1 MKIIFVF
8 GVILIGLALNEEPQT
23 YNKLNI
29 GQIYSYTGLKS
40 SQKYYFTI
48 NSYDRN
54 ILEIKI
60 QLQKKYNSTSFG
72 LYFIGHTSLIPYS
85 SSNMNK
91 DEGTLIPIYDGIY
104 YKSSYTVS
112 KSSINYVSF
121 RITPNINIDS
131 ISIIISKT
139 SSVNTSITLILVFLR
154 FFFNYLY
161 FLFNLFTL

>member
-60 QLQKKYNSTSFG
+60 
-72 LYFIGHTSLIPYS
+72 
-85 SSNMNK
+85 
-91 DEGTLIPIYDGIY
+91 
-104 YKSSYTVS
+104 
-112 KSSINYVSF
+112 
-121 RITPNINIDS
+121 
-131 ISIIISKT
+131 
-139 SSVNTSITLILVFLR
+139 
-154 FFFNYLY
+154 
-161 FLFNLFTL
+161 

>member
-1 MKIIFVF
+1 
-8 GVILIGLALNEEPQT
+8 
-23 YNKLNI
+23 
-29 GQIYSYTGLKS
+29 
-40 SQKYYFTI
+40 
-48 NSYDRN
+48 
-54 ILEIKI
+54 
-60 QLQKKYNSTSFG
+60 
-72 LYFIGHTSLIPYS
+72 
-85 SSNMNK
+85 MNK
-91 DEGTLIPIYDGIY
+91 SEGTLIPIYDGTY

>member
-1 MKIIFVF
+1 M
-8 GVILIGLALNEEPQT
+8 
-23 YNKLNI
+23 
-29 GQIYSYTGLKS
+29 
-40 SQKYYFTI
+40 
-48 NSYDRN
+48 
-54 ILEIKI
+54 
-60 QLQKKYNSTSFG
+60 
-72 LYFIGHTSLIPYS
+72 IPYS

-139 SSVNTSITLILVFLR
+139 SSVNTSITLILVFFV
-154 FFFNYLY
+154 FFLIICIFCLIFLLCKRYALKLLKVQVLNQVLNLKFNILLFSQQIWSNIPLHNLNIYNLNHNIYLLNYLQLLNIWLQVNFIKVNYYFNYY
-161 FLFNLFTL
+161 IKKW